1 MTHTHT
7 MFEQIV
13 DQIVEEVQAL
23 PIRRRLGEGDLPK
36 LIASV
41 TKLIRDSAGL
51 HLTKAKN
58 QEASVHKGSGYYT
71 ADRYKKAHTYR
82 IHINRAFSGMEKLG
96 YLFVTKKGASDGAAG
111 RFLTRYVAT
120 SKLTEMFAGI
130 EPEIISALLP
140 THDPNAEPIRYQ
152 KKVPT
157 GVFNKQGRE
166 ITRKDLLDYKD
177 NNESARMRQNLV
189 VINKVLAKNWFDLDV
204 TPSELEAVEAEI
216 REKAKN
222 NDYHLHINLASRSLH
237 RTFNNT
243 EFTHGGRF
251 YGGWWELVPSKL
263 RSRIV
268 INSKRTEE
276 YDYSGLHPNMLY
288 AMEGHTLPG
297 DPYDGL
303 IKDVLEDD
311 AEEARKVCKRAFN
324 SMLNASREMK
334 AQPTG
339 IKLSDYNTN
348 WATLSA
354 AIMERHKPIA
364 HYFYTGIGQKLQR
377 IDSDMAEEV
386 MLHFAK
392 IGAPVLPCHDSLLM
406 HQGYGKEL
414 QDLMAKA
421 FRDRFGQE
429 IGIELECKMPYVPS
443 DGESGSMSME
453 SILKGVGGACDK
465 RFEAFRG
472 KVDDRE

>member
-1 MTHTHT
+1 MTQRDTL
-7 MFEQIV
+7 FEQIV
-13 DQIVEEVQAL
+13 DQIVEEIQAL
-23 PIRRRLGEGDLPK
+23 RDQRRLGEALLPK
-36 LIASV
+36 LTASV
-41 TKLIRDSAGL
+41 AKLVRDSAGL

-58 QEASVHKGSGYYT
+58 QEASIHKGSGHYT
-71 ADRYKKAHTYR
+71 ADRYNKTHTYR
-82 IHINRAFSGMEKLG
+82 IHINRAFNGMEKLE

-111 RFLTRYVAT
+111 RFLTRYIAT

-130 EPEIISALLP
+130 EPETISALLP

-152 KKVPT
+152 EKFPT

-222 NDYHLHINLASRSLH
+222 NDYHLHINLANRSLH
-237 RTFNNT
+237 RTFNNI

-268 INSKRTEE
+268 INGKRTEE
-276 YDYSGLHPNMLY
+276 HDYSGLHPNMLY
-288 AMEGHTLPG
+288 AMEGQTLPS

-311 AEEARKVCKRAFN
+311 AEEARKVCKRAIN

-348 WATLSA
+348 WATFSA

-364 HYFYTGIGQKLQR
+364 HHFYTGIGKKLQR

-406 HQGYGKEL
+406 HLGYGKEL
-414 QDLMAKA
+414 QGLMAKV

-429 IGIELECKMPYVPS
+429 IGIKLECKMPYPS
-443 DGESGSMSME
+443 GDGEFISSE
-453 SILKGVGGACDK
+453 FDDILGGVEGDWH
-465 RFEAFRG
+465 RRLELFRG
-472 KVDDRE
+472 EVNE